1 MTYPSKIKYN
11 QKYVRERC
19 KQVTL
24 MLNKST
30 DADII
35 AYLDTKDNKNGYL
48 KDLIRQEMKGTKK

>member
-48 KDLIRQEMKGTKK
+48 KDLIRTEMKGTKK